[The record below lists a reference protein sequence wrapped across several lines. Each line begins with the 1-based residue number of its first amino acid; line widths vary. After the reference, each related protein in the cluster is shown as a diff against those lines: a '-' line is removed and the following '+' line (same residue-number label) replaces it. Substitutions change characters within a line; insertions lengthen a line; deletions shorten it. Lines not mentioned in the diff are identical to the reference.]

1 MPALR
6 ILALALVALAA
17 AVGASRPAV
26 AGAPARLERVAVVQI
41 QRVLLETKEGKKAR
55 KDLEKTFARNKAR
68 LEKKRK
74 ELEKKVRDLERKAP
88 MLSEAKLAERQQALM
103 REQADLEQLAMSLQQ
118 EIADKEAMLTEKI
131 YRKAAKIVAQIALEE
146 KLQVVF
152 VRGEMT
158 VLYVD
163 PRLDITN
170 RVILAYDA
178 KYP

>member
-1 MPALR
+1 MSRRLTTAFV
-6 ILALALVALAA
+6 LALTAGVVVPPQAGAA
-17 AVGASRPAV
+17 APAK
-26 AGAPARLERVAVVQI
+26 LERVAVVQI

-68 LEKKRK
+68 LDAKRS
-74 ELEKKVRDLERKAP
+74 ELEKKIRDLQRKAP

-118 EIADKEAMLTEKI
+118 EIADKEALLTEKI
-131 YRKAAKIVAQIALEE
+131 YRKAAKIVEQIALEE
-146 KLQVVF
+146 KLQIVF

-158 VLYVD
+158 VLYAD

-170 RVILAYDA
+170 RVILAYD
-178 KYP
+178 KKHR